1 MNQGADEA
9 AAIIGGVVERCGR
22 QEIALM
28 RVSIDA
34 ELASE
39 LGLTEGKELARR
51 SPPDHSLRTRA
62 GASGALRD
70 GVNDRTG
77 QYQRIRP
84 AATALL

>member
-34 ELASE
+34 LPRNSASRRARNWT
-39 LGLTEGKELARR
+39 TEPAR
-51 SPPDHSLRTRA
+51 PFIANP
-62 GASGALRD
+62 GWASGALRD
-70 GVNDRTG
+70 GVNDPTG